1 MLIRTA
7 SGLIGIAVFLA
18 LDFAGSVPFG
28 VFAAIVS
35 LISCLELWIA
45 FQRSKEYSVQPS
57 LPLVLLGPI
66 AVLLATLNCQ
76 SSTVFNLLAAIGLLT
91 VIFETVSAKRLT
103 ARSLMIDRIGTGLLI
118 GGYTACY
125 SAFVILRNVDI
136 LSANGAWIMLFVAA
150 TVWITDTFAYFFGR
164 AFGAHP
170 LATHLSPKKT
180 VEGAVAG
187 LIGAVIFGVF
197 AGKWIGLGWGLSAM
211 IGLIAGVVGQIGD
224 LFESALKR
232 NLGLKDISKLIPG
245 HGGILD
251 RFDSLL
257 LTAPATVILLRLLHY

>member
-1 MLIRTA
+1 M
-7 SGLIGIAVFLA
+7 IGIAVFLA
-18 LDFAGSVPFG
+18 LDFAGPIPFG
-28 VFAAIVS
+28 VFATILS
-35 LISCLELWIA
+35 LLSCVELWSA

-57 LPLVLLGPI
+57 PFLTLLGPT
-66 AVLLATLNCQ
+66 AVLLATLNCP
-76 SSTVFNLLAAIGLLT
+76 SPTTFNILAAIGLIT

-103 ARSLMIDRIGTGLLI
+103 AHSIMIDRIGTGLLI

-125 SAFVILRNVDI
+125 SAFVVLRNGDI
-136 LSANGAWIMLFVAA
+136 LSAKGAWIMLYVAA
-150 TVWITDTFAYFFGR
+150 TVWVTDTFAYSFGR
-164 AFGAHP
+164 SLGMRP

-180 VEGAVAG
+180 VEGALAG

-197 AGKWIGLGWGLSAM
+197 AGKWIGLSWGLSTM

-232 NLGLKDISKLIPG
+232 NMGLKDISNLIPG

-257 LTAPATVILLRLLHY
+257 ITAPVTVILLRLLHY